1 MKPRRA
7 LFSTCIAF
15 LASGASADPCDT
27 ASCVDALVVGIAD
40 GDTVTLLVQ
49 DDGRQ
54 FQARFRLT
62 EIDTPERAQPWG
74 TRARQALAEKVF
86 RRQVRVASEGEDRYG
101 RMLGKIY
108 LDGRDINREMVREGH
123 AWAYRQYLSDKSLLD
138 DERRAREAGA
148 GLWSMPRAQ
157 QVPPWEWRRS
167 GRRTSLAAVASR
179 PRSAS
184 FTCGRKTYCRE
195 MTSCAEARFYLRRC
209 GLTTIDGDND
219 GVPCE
224 KICRASR

>member
-1 MKPRRA
+1 MLSRV
-7 LFSTCIAF
+7 
-15 LASGASADPCDT
+15 ASADPCDT
-27 ASCVDALVVGIAD
+27 SSCLEALVVGISD

-49 DDGRQ
+49 EERRQ
-54 FQARFRLT
+54 FQTRFRLT
-62 EIDTPERAQPWG
+62 EIDTPERGQPWG
-74 TRARQALAEKVF
+74 TRARQALAGKVF
-86 RRQVRVASEGEDRYG
+86 RQQVRIVSEGVDRYD

-138 DERRAREAGA
+138 DERHAREAGA
-148 GLWSMPRAQ
+148 GLWSMPQAQ

-167 GRRTSLAAVASR
+167 GRRTSATTVASR
-179 PRSAS
+179 SQSAS

-195 MTSCAEARFYLRRC
+195 MRSCAEARFYLQRC
-209 GLTTIDGDND
+209 GLSRIDEDGD

-224 KICRASR
+224 QRHCPRSR